1 MRRCGGRPHGLL
13 GRPGVQ
19 QDKDPPG
26 APFWLNALFAV
37 LGSLYVLTVFANFWS
52 AIVALLR

>member
-1 MRRCGGRPHGLL
+1 
-13 GRPGVQ
+13 VQ

-26 APFWLNALFAV
+26 DPRWLNALFWV

-52 AIVALLR
+52 AIASPLLDWLGN